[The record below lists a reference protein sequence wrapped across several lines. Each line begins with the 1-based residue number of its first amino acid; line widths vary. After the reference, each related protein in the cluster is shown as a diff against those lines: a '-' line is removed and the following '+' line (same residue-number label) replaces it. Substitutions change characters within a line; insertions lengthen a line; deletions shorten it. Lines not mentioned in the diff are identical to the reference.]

1 MKETLQGEVKK
12 FSWGYTVLYR
22 RKLRTDAATFL
33 RSRKWRD
40 GERVTVTVE
49 SQRKRKGRKP

>member
-1 MKETLQGEVKK
+1 MKETLQGEIKR

-22 RKLRTDAATFL
+22 RKMDTRAATML

-49 SQRKRKGRKP
+49 SVRRRKVKRQ